1 MYWKKSGNNTW
12 KTGMYFVISE
22 QLYMSDCQI
31 NIYNTLQL
39 SWTCMTSIRGTA
51 SRHEGHEICYQLSR
65 ACLQNHIK
73 SGEPHGCLVLCRLRI
88 SDRRFMK
95 ASLGEN
101 KKKTT
106 KKEDCATITLFN
118 KMMEDCSLHTIL
130 LAMLENTDLCH
141 GRPCR
146 WLRLWTR
153 MVRIILTSENK
164 CTEGLCSRPLTRSA
178 VSSCLL
184 LEEMLLVLHL
194 SGKGKSTN

>member
-1 MYWKKSGNNTW
+1 MTLQLSVRTLTSNDKSLIEGSLNNITHKCIEKKSGNNTW

-88 SDRRFMK
+88 TDRRFMK
-95 ASLGEN
+95 ASLEEN
-101 KKKTT
+101 KKRQLR
-106 KKEDCATITLFN
+106 KKI
-118 KMMEDCSLHTIL
+118 
-130 LAMLENTDLCH
+130 
-141 GRPCR
+141 
-146 WLRLWTR
+146 
-153 MVRIILTSENK
+153 V
-164 CTEGLCSRPLTRSA
+164 
-178 VSSCLL
+178 LL
-184 LEEMLLVLHL
+184 LHYLIKWWKIVLYMRFC
-194 SGKGKSTN
+194 